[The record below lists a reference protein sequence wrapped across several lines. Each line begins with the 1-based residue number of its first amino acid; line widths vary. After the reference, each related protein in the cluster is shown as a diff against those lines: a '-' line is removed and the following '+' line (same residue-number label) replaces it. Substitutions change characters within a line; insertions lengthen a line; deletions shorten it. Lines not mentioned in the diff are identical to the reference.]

1 VSRLTGPKVL
11 LVWMAWAL
19 VFGALSRLTDNVGI
33 ALPISTSA
41 AIVLSKVLAPILL
54 LVLFAPPLLLTVVW
68 WRRRRRS
75 GAAPG

>member
-1 VSRLTGPKVL
+1 MSHLTGPKLL
-11 LVWMAWAL
+11 LVWIAWASL
-19 VFGALSRLTDNVGI
+19 LGALSRFTNNVGI
-33 ALPISTSA
+33 ALPISTST